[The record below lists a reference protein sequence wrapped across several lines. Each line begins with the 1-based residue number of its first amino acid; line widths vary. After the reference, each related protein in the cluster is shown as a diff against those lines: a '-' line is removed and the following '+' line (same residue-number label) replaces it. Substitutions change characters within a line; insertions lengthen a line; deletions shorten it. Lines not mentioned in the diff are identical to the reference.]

1 MRQHRFDFVKRL
13 IVPRSLRFQLFSRT
27 LFILAGLLLLIGAL
41 QYVFNKDFL
50 YRNQAEA
57 MFVRT
62 SALPR
67 DLLERS
73 GLLSQLPHPGIPLDN
88 GRPRGPVVFLPD
100 TSLAYIDSGG
110 KFIDLAQQGGLTAP
124 RLTNEEYSAILKQ
137 LHSQLHSRENVA
149 YQVVRNAAGTEQ
161 IIVFRLA
168 YGRETVNGVNG
179 LFQMGT
185 STSPLLNVLMRQL
198 LIFAVLVFLALV
210 GGLALLIPVLRR
222 TLNPLNMMVKSVE
235 KTDAG
240 NLDERFPASQGQ
252 LEVDL
257 LADSFNRMLERL
269 ETAFDAERA
278 AKEQMRRFIA
288 DASHELRTPLTSI
301 HGFLEV
307 LLRGAADKR
316 EQLYAALNSMH
327 GESTRM
333 KKLVED
339 LLTLAKLDRAPQLQM
354 VETQLN
360 RLVIEMEPHL
370 RMLAGERNVRF
381 DLTAGIWCVCD
392 PDKIKQ
398 VILNLFQNAVQHT
411 DPKKGVITVALTV
424 ENQWAE
430 IKVGDNGFGIA
441 PEHLSHLFE
450 RFYRSDS
457 SRTRKMG
464 GAGLGLAISQSI
476 VQAHGGI
483 IDVDS
488 RKGVGSSFRVLLP
501 EA

>member
-1 MRQHRFDFVKRL
+1 MKRPRFDFVKRL
-13 IVPRSLRFQLFSRT
+13 ITPRSLRFQLFSRS

-41 QYVFNKDFL
+41 QYVLNKDFL

-57 MFVRT
+57 MSVRT
-62 SALPR
+62 GALPR

-73 GLLSQLPHPGIPLDN
+73 GLLPQFPRPDN
-88 GRPRGPVVFLPD
+88 YNNVSPDGRPRGPVVFLPD
-100 TSLAYIDSGG
+100 TSLAYFDSDR
-110 KFIDLAQQGGLTAP
+110 KFIDLAAQQGGMTAP

-137 LHSQLHSRENVA
+137 LQNREKIA
-149 YQVVRNAAGTEQ
+149 YQLVPNAAGTEQ

-168 YGRETVNGVNG
+168 GFRAGVNG
-179 LFQMGT
+179 IIQMGT
-185 STSPLLNVLMRQL
+185 STSPLQTVLMRQL
-198 LIFAVLVFLALV
+198 LIFAILVFLALT
-210 GGLALLIPVLRR
+210 GGFALYTPVLRR
-222 TLNPLNMMVKSVE
+222 TLNPLNIMVKTVE

-252 LEVDL
+252 LEIDR

-269 ETAFDAERA
+269 ETSFETERE

-288 DASHELRTPLTSI
+288 DASHELRTPLTSV

-316 EQLYAALNSMH
+316 EQLYAALSSMH

-333 KKLVED
+333 IKLVED
-339 LLTLAKLDRAPQLQM
+339 LLTLAKLDRAPQLQTM
-354 VETQLN
+354 DTQLDH
-360 RLVIEMEPHL
+360 LVKEMEPHL
-370 RMLAGERNVRF
+370 RMLAGGRNVRF
-381 DLTAGIWCVCD
+381 DVTAGILAVCD

-398 VILNLFQNAVQHT
+398 VVLNLFQNAVQHT
-411 DPKKGVITVALTV
+411 DSNSGVITVTLTV
-424 ENQWAE
+424 ANRWAE

-441 PEHLSHLFE
+441 PEHLPHLFE

-457 SRTRKMG
+457 SRTRKLG

-476 VQAHGGI
+476 VQAHGGKI
-483 IDVDS
+483 EVYS
-488 RKGVGSSFRVLLP
+488 RLGKGSTFRVLLP